1 MTLGWQ
7 DSAVI
12 LSLRP
17 HGENGGI
24 LSLLT
29 AEHGRAIGYVYGA
42 TSARQRGVL
51 QVGNRVDVA
60 WQAKAAGQLG
70 NFTVELEKA
79 CVGDVIDDALKLTA
93 LQSAAALADRALPEG
108 ERHNGVYHGFCTL
121 LDAFAAGGDIWAPT
135 YIFWELGLLRELG
148 FGLDLARCVST
159 GTTDNLLYVS
169 PRSGCA
175 VSAAA
180 GELYKERLLA
190 LPPFLRGEARFDTQ
204 DVIDGL
210 KLTGHFFLH
219 RVFAQAHAP
228 LPEARQ
234 RLEERL
240 TRQLAE
246 KEGGAVDNCAGNA
259 DPLSCQD
266 S

>member
-1 MTLGWQ
+1 MSMDWQ
-7 DSAVI
+7 DSAIV
-12 LSLRP
+12 LSVRP

-29 AEHGRAIGYVYGA
+29 AEHGRAMGYVYGA
-42 TSARQRGVL
+42 TSARQRGTL
-51 QVGNRVDVA
+51 QVGNRLAVT

-70 NFTVELEKA
+70 NFTVELEKT
-79 CVGDVIDDALKLTA
+79 CVGDVLDDAVKLTA

-108 ERHNGVYHGFCTL
+108 ERHPGVYRGFCAL
-121 LDAFAAGGDIWAPT
+121 LDAFAQEDDIWAPT
-135 YIFWELGLLRELG
+135 YVFWEIGLLRELG
-148 FGLDLARCVST
+148 FGLDLTRCVST
-159 GTTDNLLYVS
+159 GAHDNLLYVS

-180 GELYKERLLA
+180 GEIYKERLLA
-190 LPPFLRGEARFDTQ
+190 LPPFLRGEARFEPQ
-204 DVIDGL
+204 DILDGL

-234 RLEERL
+234 RLEE
-240 TRQLAE
+240 
-246 KEGGAVDNCAGNA
+246 KICAQTA
-259 DPLSCQD
+259 CAA
-266 S
+266 